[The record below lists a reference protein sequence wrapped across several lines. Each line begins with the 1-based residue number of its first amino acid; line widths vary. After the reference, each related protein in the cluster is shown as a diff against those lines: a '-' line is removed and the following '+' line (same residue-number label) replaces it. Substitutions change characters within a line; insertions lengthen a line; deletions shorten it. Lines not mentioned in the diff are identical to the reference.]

1 MPSRRIPIAVPKF
14 SKLHIVHAE
23 LCARDLWNGIDYET
37 GKNKR
42 YSDEEYIVLLSRLSQ
57 VNLNATQI
65 QVFSKL
71 IEKFIIDANMKALYR
86 STKPMNLH
94 QALASFASTAGTIY
108 AGYKSGALVLP
119 EIYQYGTQA
128 ALDWGTQFVAKQPGS
143 NASNGNRIPMA
154 NRILF
159 YAMPDLK
166 IYNLSN
172 PLTKK
177 MQLQT
182 RPQAALP
189 HYNKM
194 MYEGQQLNHQLLSA
208 LSPPTSKAI
217 GAGIWTSKVRRDW
230 WQRRVLDLAM
240 LIHHKVV
247 TPRSALNQKA
257 QFIVQQASLRK
268 AVVKAIKT
276 VKKNKNADC

>member
-57 VNLNATQI
+57 VNLNTTQI
-65 QVFSKL
+65 QVFRKL
-71 IEKFIIDANMKALYR
+71 IENFIIDANMKALYR
-86 STKPMNLH
+86 STKPMNLN

-143 NASNGNRIPMA
+143 IASNGNRIPLA

-177 MQLQT
+177 MQLQS

-189 HYNKM
+189 DFNKM
-194 MYEGQQLNHQLLSA
+194 MYEGQQLNHQLLST
-208 LSPPTSKAI
+208 LTPPASTAI
-217 GAGIWTSKVRRDW
+217 SEKIWTGNVSRDW

-240 LIHHKVV
+240 LIQHKVV
-247 TPRSALNQKA
+247 TPRSTLYQQA
-257 QFIVQQASLRK
+257 QFIIQQASMMK
-268 AVVKAIKT
+268 AL
-276 VKKNKNADC
+276 N